1 MCIYWGA
8 ELIYTLKL
16 GEIMLRE
23 LVTEEELISILNE
36 RIYDHKE
43 YQKFK
48 AMSLSPLPAN
58 ADKDGCNWDEVIFRR
73 AEDCD
78 PYCKELFNKMV
89 AEAKLKYNIEV

>member
-8 ELIYTLKL
+8 GLIYSFKL
-16 GEIMLRE
+16 GEIMLRD

-43 YQKFK
+43 YQTFK

-58 ADKDGCNWDEVIFRR
+58 PDKDGCNWDGVNFHR
-73 AEDCD
+73 AEDSD
-78 PYCKELFNKMV
+78 PNCKELFNKVV
-89 AEAKLKYNIEV
+89 AEAKSKYNIEA